1 MMYVVLL
8 VVVVYNY
15 GKIIFY
21 IYMFI
26 IVYNEIF
33 YVNLFFINFM
43 VIYILLCILFYIYF
57 RGLNILDNYLYM
69 V

>member
-21 IYMFI
+21 IYIFI

-33 YVNLFFINFM
+33 YVNLFFISFM
-43 VIYILLCILFYIYF
+43 VIYILLCILFYIYS